1 MPFIAFWITDELS
14 VDTDILLYASDQES
28 PHHERVKK
36 FLEARGEDPDLLC
49 LSWVT
54 LMGYQRIATHPSIF
68 RNPLSAQLAW
78 GNVKGLLALP
88 RCRVITEQEGFNQEY
103 EQVSRTV
110 GVKGNL
116 VPDAHLAVILRQ
128 HGVSKIYTADTDFRK
143 FEFLTVV
150 NPLE

>member
-1 MPFIAFWITDELS
+1 MSYSI
-14 VDTDILLYASDQES
+14 DTDILLYASEQES

-68 RNPLSAQLAW
+68 RNPLSAQQAW
-78 GNVKGLLALP
+78 ENVTNLLALP
-88 RCRVITEQEGFNQEY
+88 RCRVITEQQGFQQEY
-103 EQVSRTV
+103 ERVSQAI

-116 VPDAHLAVILRQ
+116 VPDAHLAAILQQ

-150 NPLE
+150 NPIDG

>member
-1 MPFIAFWITDELS
+1 MSYSI
-14 VDTDILLYASDQES
+14 DTNILLYASDQES
-28 PHHERVKK
+28 PHHERAKR
-36 FLEARGEDPDLLC
+36 FLESRGEDPDLLC

-78 GNVKGLLALP
+78 GNVTSLLALP
-88 RCRVITEQEGFNQEY
+88 RSRVITEQEGFEQEY
-103 EQVSRTV
+103 ERVSQAI

-116 VPDAHLAVILRQ
+116 VPDAHLAVILQQ

-143 FEFLTVV
+143 FGFLNVV

>member
-1 MPFIAFWITDELS
+1 MSYTI
-14 VDTDILLYASDQES
+14 DTNILLYASDQES
-28 PHHERVKK
+28 PHHERAKA
-36 FLEARGEDPDLLC
+36 FLEARGGDPDLLC

-68 RNPLSAQLAW
+68 RNPLSAQQAW
-78 GNVKGLLALP
+78 GNVTSLLALP
-88 RCRVITEQEGFNQEY
+88 RCRVITEQEGFDEEY
-103 EQVSRTV
+103 ERVARTV

-143 FEFLTVV
+143 FKFLAVV
-150 NPLE
+150 NPIDR

>member
-1 MPFIAFWITDELS
+1 MSYSI
-14 VDTDILLYASDQES
+14 DTNILLYASDEES
-28 PHHERVKK
+28 PYHDRAKG

-68 RNPLSAQLAW
+68 RNPLSAQQAW
-78 GNVKGLLALP
+78 SNVTSLLALH
-88 RCRVITEQEGFNQEY
+88 RCRLITEQEGFVDEY
-103 EQVSRTV
+103 EQLSKTV

-128 HGVSKIYTADTDFRK
+128 HGVSIIYTADADFRK
-143 FEFLTVV
+143 FGFLKVV
-150 NPLE
+150 NPIGG

>member
-1 MPFIAFWITDELS
+1 MSYSI
-14 VDTDILLYASDQES
+14 DTNILLYASDQES
-28 PHHERVKK
+28 PHHESAKR
-36 FLEARGEDPDLLC
+36 FLEVRGEDPDLLC

-78 GNVKGLLALP
+78 ENVTNLLTLP
-88 RCRVITEQEGFNQEY
+88 RCRVITEQEGFELEY
-103 EQVSRTV
+103 GRVSQAI

-116 VPDAHLAVILRQ
+116 VPATHLAVILRQ

-143 FEFLTVV
+143 FGFLNVV
-150 NPLE
+150 NPLD